1 MSLFKYLKSIFVRDK
16 NEFSETDKLKF
27 EEKEILEDNQ
37 KIYEI
42 REFTERFLTVSQAAK
57 KNNLTRQ
64 AIFFAIKTNRLNAKK
79 ENGIW
84 LITEKDLNEYFN
96 QKYSRSKSKRE
107 DELIFDKSKGFYS
120 ISEAADFLGKKT
132 NHIYYL
138 VRMGKLKSHRRGA
151 AIVIIET
158 DLQSYS
164 EFHTKKE
171 DKKSVCI

>member
-107 DELIFDKSKGFYS
+107 
-120 ISEAADFLGKKT
+120 T
-132 NHIYYL
+132 NL
-138 VRMGKLKSHRRGA
+138 
-151 AIVIIET
+151 
-158 DLQSYS
+158 
-164 EFHTKKE
+164 
-171 DKKSVCI
+171 